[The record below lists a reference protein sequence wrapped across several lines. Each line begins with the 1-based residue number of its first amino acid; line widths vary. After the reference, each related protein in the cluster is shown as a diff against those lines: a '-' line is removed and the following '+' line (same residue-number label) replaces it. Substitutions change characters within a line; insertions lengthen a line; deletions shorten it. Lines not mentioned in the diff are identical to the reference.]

1 MGRSQTFG
9 LNNHKINFKLT
20 CYMEYRLLTSDEIN
34 ILQQQHCYAEDWN
47 TIYVAPS
54 FQPHH
59 ILYTKFSGEVKL
71 GVFEREYL
79 LPGGLKVHSGINNA
93 TIHNCTIGNN
103 VRIYNVRNYIANYDI
118 DEDSCIENIN
128 TLLVDGSTTFGNGVK
143 VPVMNE
149 GGGREIPI
157 FNGLSAQLAYI
168 LALYRHRPQLIEKL
182 QLLIDEYA
190 EKQRSKRGY
199 VGKHVNIINCGSIE
213 NVYIG
218 DYTNVNGTSLL
229 KNGSINSNQ
238 DAPVIIGSGVKC
250 NDFIISSGVEITD
263 STLVSRCF
271 IGQGCVMGKHY
282 SALDSLFFSNC
293 QGMHGEATAVFAG
306 PYTVSHHK
314 SSLLI
319 AGMFS
324 FLNAGSG
331 SNQSNHMYKL
341 GPIHQGIAERGA
353 KTTSDSYIL
362 WPARVGAFTL
372 VMGRH
377 SKHSD
382 TSDLPFS
389 YMIENATESYLVP
402 AVNLRSVGTVRDAQK
417 WPKRDNRKDPN
428 KLDQINFNLL
438 SPYTIQK
445 MFHGQAI
452 LRELQS
458 ISGKTSEVYVYQNC
472 KIRNS
477 SLRNGIKLYEMGIRK
492 FLGNS
497 LISRLEQR
505 EWNTI
510 EEMRAALR
518 PSVAIGLGEWIDLSG
533 MIAPKEVIST
543 LLNQVEEGQVT
554 LQDFQN
560 RIVEIHQSYYE
571 YEWTWAYEK
580 LLARWNKTPDTITIE
595 DLIQTVTEWKTAVID
610 LDNMLYED
618 ARKEFN
624 LNAQTGFGID
634 GDENQK
640 HLDFTSVRGSFE
652 NNPFVVS
659 VLNHIE
665 VKGALGNKM
674 LTRLQ
679 AFQ

>member
-1 MGRSQTFG
+1 
-9 LNNHKINFKLT
+9 
-20 CYMEYRLLTSDEIN
+20 MEYRSLTQDEVALLE
-34 ILQQQHCYAEDWN
+34 QQHCYAEDWN
-47 TIYVAPS
+47 NILVAPGFS
-54 FQPHH
+54 TKH
-59 ILYTKFSGEVKL
+59 IHYVNFSGKITL
-71 GVFEREYL
+71 GVFEKEYV
-79 LPGGLKVHSGINNA
+79 LPGGLKVSSGINHA

-103 VRIYNVRNYIANYDI
+103 VRIFNVQNYMANYDI
-118 DEDSCIENIN
+118 DEDTCIENIN
-128 TLLVDGSTTFGNGVK
+128 TLLVDGSSTFGNGVK

-157 FNGLSAQLAYI
+157 FNQLSAQLAYI
-168 LALYRHRPQLIEKL
+168 LTLYRHRPHLIERL
-182 QLLIDEYA
+182 QNLIDTYA
-190 EKQRSKRGY
+190 ETQRSERGY
-199 VGKHVNIINCGSIE
+199 IGKNVHILNCGSIK

-218 DYTNVNGTSLL
+218 DYAVINGASLL

-238 DAPVIIGSGVKC
+238 HAPVIVGSGVKC
-250 NDFIISSGVEITD
+250 NDFILCSGVEITD
-263 STLVSRCF
+263 STLVSKCF
-271 IGQGCVMGKHY
+271 VGQGCIMGKHY

-293 QGMHGEATAVFAG
+293 QGMHGEATAIFAG

-377 SKHSD
+377 TKHSD

-445 MFHGQAI
+445 MYHGQAI
-452 LRELQS
+452 LHNLQA
-458 ISGKTSEVYVYQNC
+458 ISGKTSEVYAYQNC

-477 SLRNGIKLYEMGIRK
+477 SLRHGIQLYEMGICK

-497 LISRLEQR
+497 LISRLEKHP
-505 EWNTI
+505 WTNI
-510 EEMRAALR
+510 EEIRNILR
-518 PSVAIGLGEWIDLSG
+518 PSCTVGLGEWIDLSG
-533 MIAPKEVIST
+533 MIAPKEIITS
-543 LLNQVEEGQVT
+543 LLDEIESGNIT
-554 LQDFQN
+554 LQDIQDKF
-560 RIVEIHQSYYE
+560 REIHQAYYE
-571 YEWTWAYEK
+571 YEWTWAYDK
-580 LLARWNKTPDTITIE
+580 LLKRWGKTSDTIQIE
-595 DLIQTVTEWKTAVID
+595 DLVSTINQWKKAVID
-610 LDNMLYED
+610 LDYMLYDD
-618 ARKEFN
+618 AQKEFN

-634 GDENQK
+634 GDETQK

-652 NNPFVVS
+652 NNPFVLS
-659 VLNHIE
+659 VKNHIE
-665 VKGALGNKM
+665 VKGALGDKM

-679 AFQ
+679 SIL